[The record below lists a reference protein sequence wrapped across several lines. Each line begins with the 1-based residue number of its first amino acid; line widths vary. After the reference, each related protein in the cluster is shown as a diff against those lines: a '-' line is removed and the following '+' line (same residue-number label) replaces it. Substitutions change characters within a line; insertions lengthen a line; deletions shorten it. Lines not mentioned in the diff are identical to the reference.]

1 MTAFHATEH
10 RIAIKINGPNL
21 SMDIS
26 GTDPIK
32 DNLPLKT
39 SYPRNKDNFK
49 DVLTTK
55 IVNYW
60 FYRR

>member
-1 MTAFHATEH
+1 VTALHATEH

-32 DNLPLKT
+32 DNLKLKR
-39 SYPRNKDNFK
+39 SYPRN
-49 DVLTTK
+49 
-55 IVNYW
+55 
-60 FYRR
+60 